1 MLVHRLR
8 RWPNIEPTLA
18 QRLVLAGYLLFSD
31 TIPVVFGHYLL
42 FSDTT
47 CRVCDPGSLLYIN
60 PCDCDSWFYTV
71 TTPRL
76 LQVPG
81 ISSVVVVYL
90 STHQAIVCPLPPTG
104 VYPGQDREVL
114 PGHETSLI
122 PLEGWGCTQ
131 DKIERGTT
139 RPRGQSDPPRGVGVY
154 PGQDWE
160 VRPGHRPAW
169 PPRGVYPGQ
178 DREVLPGH
186 ETSLIGVPR
195 NDSEVLANVRLRYR
209 SVPPDKGASRNSTKG
224 AGAEYPFTTVCLL
237 QGCTQDND

>member
-1 MLVHRLR
+1 MFTGNISVDSTATFGHINTSCFRTIPSKDEFWPIVGSMLVQRRIGSMLVHRLR
-8 RWPNIEPTLA
+8 RWTNIEPTLA
-18 QRLVLAGYLLFSD
+18 QRLVPAGYLLFSD

-90 STHQAIVCPLPPTG
+90 STHKAIVCPLPPTG

-114 PGHETSLI
+114 PGH
-122 PLEGWGCTQ
+122 
-131 DKIERGTT
+131 
-139 RPRGQSDPPRGVGVY
+139 RPV
-154 PGQDWE
+154 
-160 VRPGHRPAW
+160 W
-169 PPRGVYPGQ
+169 PPWR
-178 DREVLPGH
+178 
-186 ETSLIGVPR
+186 GVPR
-195 NDSEVLANVRLRYR
+195 KDREVLANVKLRDR
-209 SVPPDKGASRNSTKG
+209 SVTPYKGASRKNTKG
-224 AGAEYPFTTVCLL
+224 GGGYPITIVHLL